1 MCWYPKEKYNVI
13 AVTKCNFLVEYMQYM
28 SFTHNEIKNN
38 NKIVIIIFLK
48 ILQKLKTSISAVKFS
63 TTQFLTRKTKNQAAN
78 LLCDQIPDK
87 LKKNGNL
94 GFYKF
99 FWKRRVVS
107 VWKLLCGDS
116 RNRLSLLQ
124 RLRRKTEMEVWG

>member
-1 MCWYPKEKYNVI
+1 
-13 AVTKCNFLVEYMQYM
+13 M

-94 GFYKF
+94 EFYKF

-124 RLRRKTEMEVWG
+124 RLRRKTEMEV